1 MSNADRSRL
10 LRAYAELRDGIP
22 DSVGLNGQPF
32 VLGRDGRLHNPSH
45 AFIDDYPQLAELLGA
60 SVPIAEDSGQAALRF
75 YDSCGIKRLSEAAIL
90 SRTRMGNPQDEPNRI
105 GATKTRR
112 QLDSSVF
119 RSGLSELINREISER
134 TGLGAAPLLTS
145 QLPRIQSLV
154 FIDAISHEYQL
165 GGVSV
170 TIQARHLWKCTTLY
184 VVLPQSRTAF
194 RDTVSYAL
202 AEVVT
207 GSSGSA
213 RMFVSAIYRLLE
225 CNSTEEIADFLAHR
239 GISWQ
244 MNLPFEAW
252 EMESEEDWN
261 REHSQS
267 DGELIAE
274 KIGDSLTANLLSRAS
289 RASTDPPAPSD
300 RTGTVETKRGG
311 RDLPPIDEVVTQEV
325 TPAGNTYL

>member
-1 MSNADRSRL
+1 M
-10 LRAYAELRDGIP
+10 
-22 DSVGLNGQPF
+22 
-32 VLGRDGRLHNPSH
+32 
-45 AFIDDYPQLAELLGA
+45 AF
-60 SVPIAEDSGQAALRF
+60 
-75 YDSCGIKRLSEAAIL
+75 
-90 SRTRMGNPQDEPNRI
+90 
-105 GATKTRR
+105 
-112 QLDSSVF
+112 
-119 RSGLSELINREISER
+119 
-134 TGLGAAPLLTS
+134 
-145 QLPRIQSLV
+145 
-154 FIDAISHEYQL
+154 
-165 GGVSV
+165 SV

-207 GSSGSA
+207 GSSDSA

-239 GISWQ
+239 GIPWQ